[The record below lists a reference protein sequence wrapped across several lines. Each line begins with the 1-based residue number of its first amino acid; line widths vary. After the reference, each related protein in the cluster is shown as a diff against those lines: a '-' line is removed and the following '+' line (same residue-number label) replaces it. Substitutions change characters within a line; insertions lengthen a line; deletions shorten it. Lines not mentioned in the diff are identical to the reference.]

1 MKTTVEIPDA
11 LLVAAKKCALET
23 RRSLRELVEQGL
35 RQQVRGKTTRAKAKP
50 AAFRWITTPG
60 GVPPGLNVAD
70 RRNLLDWLRRH
81 P

>member
-11 LLVAAKKCALET
+11 LLVAAKRCALET
-23 RRSLRELVEQGL
+23 HRSLRELVEQGL
-35 RQQVRGKTTRAKAKP
+35 RQQVGRPTARAKVRP
-50 AAFRWITTPG
+50 AAFKWITTPG

-70 RRNLLDWLRRH
+70 RRSMMDWLRQH

>member
-11 LLVAAKKCALET
+11 LLVAAKRCALET
-23 RRSLRELVEQGL
+23 HRSLRELVEQGL
-35 RQQVRGKTTRAKAKP
+35 RQQVWRTPMQAKARP
-50 AAFRWITTPG
+50 ATFRWITTPG

-70 RRNLLDWLRRH
+70 RRRMLDWLQKH